1 MRGDKTARIVIGGG
15 LIRANFAPAT
25 PYLEHDSLGTIGA
38 SMYVLERAD
47 RTINVQ
53 GCKTANLSR
62 SQAFEVHI
70 MSCLCKRWASC

>member
-38 SMYVLERAD
+38 SMHVLERAD
-47 RTINVQ
+47 HTVNAQ
-53 GCKTANLSR
+53 GCKAANLSR
-62 SQAFEVHI
+62 SFEVHI
-70 MSCLCKRWASC
+70 MSCLCKRRTSC